1 MEMSDFDRENF
12 AVELTDKCENRAQ
25 WLSVMRFGLETLMKE
40 PKLLMELVVRR
51 ASREL
56 AESQSVTKVVADFA
70 ADLLSELGLKFV
82 V

>member
-1 MEMSDFDRENF
+1 MSDFDENF

-25 WLSVMRFGLETLMKE
+25 WLSVMRFGMDTLMKE

-56 AESQSVTKVVADFA
+56 EESKPGAKVVADFA
-70 ADLLSELGLKFV
+70 ADLVSELGLKFV

>member
-1 MEMSDFDRENF
+1 MSDFDRENF
-12 AVELTDKCENRAQ
+12 AVELTDKCENRVQ
-25 WLSVMRFGLETLMKE
+25 WMSVMRFGLETLLKE

-56 AESQSVTKVVADFA
+56 EESKSVTKVVADFA